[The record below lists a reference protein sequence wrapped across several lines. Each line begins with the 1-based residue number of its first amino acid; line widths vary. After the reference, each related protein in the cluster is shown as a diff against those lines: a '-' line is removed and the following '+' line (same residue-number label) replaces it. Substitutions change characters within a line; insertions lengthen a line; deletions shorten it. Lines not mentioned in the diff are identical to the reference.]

1 MKTEMPKDLY
11 SRWRTADDPL
21 ALDAEVRCAM
31 DIPENSYYS
40 VGRIPPMEGMVM
52 LTGVRHVGMKRISTT
67 TTAAP

>member
-21 ALDAEVRCAM
+21 ALDAEVRRAM

-52 LTGVRHVGMKRISTT
+52 LTGVRHVGIKKISKSDQ
-67 TTAAP
+67 A